1 MIVWCVIFGFI
12 AGIVGGMGMGGGT
25 LLVPLLSLL
34 DIPQRQMQ
42 AINLISFLPMC
53 TVALI
58 FHFKNKLVVTKNIGF
73 TVIPACLSSLGGAV
87 LAQNLDNGLLKILFG
102 IFILVVGIRMMV
114 QSFRKKKLKCVK
126 GNVHDRQLNVAANLP
141 HRSHRSS

>member
-53 TVALI
+53 AVALI
-58 FHFKNKLVVTKNIGF
+58 FHFKNKLVVTKISGLPSSPPVCLRWAERCLRRIWT
-73 TVIPACLSSLGGAV
+73 TVC
-87 LAQNLDNGLLKILFG
+87 
-102 IFILVVGIRMMV
+102 
-114 QSFRKKKLKCVK
+114 
-126 GNVHDRQLNVAANLP
+126 
-141 HRSHRSS
+141 